1 MSTVT
6 EPAAPVKSSE
16 NTDAQNQAGSAATD
30 GSQSPTTLA
39 KSSLTPADFQVKHP
53 LQDAWTWWFDNPKK
67 KTNLNNWSDNL
78 KKIYT
83 FSTVED
89 FWSLWNNIKGAHEL
103 AQGSNYHLFKD
114 GIEPK
119 WEDPINA
126 RGGKWL
132 VQIKPNQR
140 AASLNQLWLWAV
152 LACIGASFDDDSH
165 IVGIVVS
172 VRKQMD
178 KISLWTTDATNEQA
192 VRRIGRQ
199 FKEFLQLPASVKVG
213 FQSHA
218 DAMDNNN
225 SFANKNRYEV

>member
-1 MSTVT
+1 MSAS
-6 EPAAPVKSSE
+6 PDAAAKSSVNNE
-16 NTDAQNQAGSAATD
+16 NSSLKN
-30 GSQSPTTLA
+30 SQETSEGDVSPTTLA
-39 KSSLTPADFQVKHP
+39 KSSLTSADFQVKHP
-53 LQDAWTWWFDNPKK
+53 LQDAWTWWFDNPKRK
-67 KTNLNNWSDNL
+67 ANQSNWSDNL

-83 FSTVED
+83 FSTIED

-103 AQGSNYHLFKD
+103 ASGSNYHLFKD

-119 WEDPINA
+119 WEDPLNEH
-126 RGGKWL
+126 GGKWL

-152 LACIGASFDDDSH
+152 LACVGASFDDDAQ
-165 IVGIVVS
+165 VLGIVVS

-178 KISLWTTDATNEQA
+178 KIALWTSDAVDEMA

-199 FKEFLQLPASVKVG
+199 FKEILQLPAAVKVG
-213 FQSHA
+213 YQAHA